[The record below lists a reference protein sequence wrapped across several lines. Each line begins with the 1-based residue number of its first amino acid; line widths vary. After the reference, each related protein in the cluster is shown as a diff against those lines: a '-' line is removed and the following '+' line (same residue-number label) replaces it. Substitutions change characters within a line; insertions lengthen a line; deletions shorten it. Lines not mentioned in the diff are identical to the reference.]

1 MKGIVDTVGN
11 TVGTLGGGLSDT
23 VTGVA
28 GGLGS
33 VAKGA
38 GETVQAGFGGGKET
52 GGKVEGEAARERG

>member
-1 MKGIVDTVGN
+1 MGN

-28 GGLGS
+28 GGLGN

-38 GETVQAGFGGGKET
+38 GSTVQAGLGGGADK
-52 GGKVEGEAARERG
+52 GKVEGAKKDGV

>member
-1 MKGIVDTVGN
+1 MKGAVDTVGN

-38 GETVQAGFGGGKET
+38 GGTVQAGLGAGEKERKVGGE
-52 GGKVEGEAARERG
+52 GGKVEGG